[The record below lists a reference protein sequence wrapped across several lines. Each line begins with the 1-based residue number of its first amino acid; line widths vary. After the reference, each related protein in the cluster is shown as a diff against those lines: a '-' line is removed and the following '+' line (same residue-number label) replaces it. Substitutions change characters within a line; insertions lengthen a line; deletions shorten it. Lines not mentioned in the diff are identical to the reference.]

1 MNDMENP
8 NLEKQYEEIVAEYNK
23 PFERIEKAC
32 LQASRFVPQE
42 FLNAVKEGLY
52 KTLQKDYV
60 SRLDYLK
67 MLMESNRGAEFEQ
80 EVTTQKD
87 TIQTSDDEVITSYER
102 IFAIFFRNLK
112 RSSPKDKIREFI
124 AIVHPNDFAKILDMT
139 NRIHRLLNTYR
150 DKKSNSQEVGGHISA
165 AKEFASKCFKE
176 LEEAQK
182 GVKSRD
188 FSKNLNVWEPE
199 IEDLLR
205 IMHNVKY
212 RIAVL
217 EKDCETKDLTFNAQ
231 TEDVRLR
238 EYEEFLNNSTS
249 YTRKDSG
256 LFAVNLYQFF
266 INNYGYPHWLW
277 VAELLNCLF
286 DTDETEASIRQNI
299 KNQLQQSVV
308 FLRHIGLYYLKKKGK
323 KEAL

>member
-1 MNDMENP
+1 
-8 NLEKQYEEIVAEYNK
+8 
-23 PFERIEKAC
+23 
-32 LQASRFVPQE
+32 
-42 FLNAVKEGLY
+42 
-52 KTLQKDYV
+52 
-60 SRLDYLK
+60 
-67 MLMESNRGAEFEQ
+67 
-80 EVTTQKD
+80 
-87 TIQTSDDEVITSYER
+87 
-102 IFAIFFRNLK
+102 
-112 RSSPKDKIREFI
+112 
-124 AIVHPNDFAKILDMT
+124 
-139 NRIHRLLNTYR
+139 
-150 DKKSNSQEVGGHISA
+150 
-165 AKEFASKCFKE
+165 
-176 LEEAQK
+176 
-182 GVKSRD
+182 
-188 FSKNLNVWEPE
+188 
-199 IEDLLR
+199 
-205 IMHNVKY
+205 MHNVKH

-217 EKDCETKDLTFNAQ
+217 VKDCEKKDLAFNAQ
-231 TEDVRLR
+231 TENVRLQ